1 MLAAL
6 AMPELGNLLGFEDTI
21 MTMVL
26 APLIA
31 VVPVAA
37 GFTAGRRLAMFLAR
51 KH

>member
-1 MLAAL
+1 
-6 AMPELGNLLGFEDTI
+6 MPELGNLLDFEATI
-21 MTMVL
+21 LTLVL

-31 VVPVAA
+31 VVPIAA